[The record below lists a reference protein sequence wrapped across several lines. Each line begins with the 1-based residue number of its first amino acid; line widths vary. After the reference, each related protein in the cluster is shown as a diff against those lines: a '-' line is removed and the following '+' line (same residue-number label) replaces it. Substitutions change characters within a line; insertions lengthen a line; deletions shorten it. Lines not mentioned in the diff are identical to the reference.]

1 MTSEETHGEKER
13 SSYKET
19 GFIGPHANEKRT
31 GVITCGMKACKS
43 ESVTDE
49 KSNKLNKKH

>member
-1 MTSEETHGEKER
+1 MTSEETHGEKKR
-13 SSYKET
+13 SSCKET

-31 GVITCGMKACKS
+31 GVITCGMKACKT

>member
-1 MTSEETHGEKER
+1 MTSEETHGEKKR

-19 GFIGPHANEKRT
+19 GFIGPHANDW
-31 GVITCGMKACKS
+31 GITCGMKACKS

>member
-1 MTSEETHGEKER
+1 MTSEETHGEKKR

-31 GVITCGMKACKS
+31 GRGNYVWY
-43 ESVTDE
+43 ESVQ
-49 KSNKLNKKH
+49 K